1 MVYPGQL
8 HYSDFQVPILKR
20 PIDDPGRKLR
30 VVCVGA
36 GISGIT
42 SAIRFNQHLG
52 DNITFQIYE
61 KNHDVGGVWLE
72 NRYPGVACDVPAPCF
87 TFLFEDN
94 PNWSSYYASGKEIND
109 YITSI
114 ADKYQV
120 RKYVK
125 FNNIVKRA
133 DWNELD
139 GTWKLCIH
147 DQTSGQMIEDEADI
161 LLLGWGQLNNWEFP
175 NVPGLHDFKGPYMHS
190 ANYDETFDPTGK
202 TVAIVG
208 GGSTGVQVL
217 PEVQKVAKQAH
228 QYMRSKNWIA
238 PVGFGAG
245 ELEKR
250 GALKD
255 GNFKYSK
262 DERRDWSKDPDT
274 YHSYRR
280 YIEEGMMA
288 YMSEEGFKYGTEVQ
302 QKMEAEFREHMKQA
316 LKVRPEILETL
327 LPDFP
332 PGCRRLVPGPGYL
345 EAVVKDNVHWIPQ
358 EIECVKENGIMTK
371 DGRLHE
377 CDAII
382 WATGFIC
389 DFRSRF
395 PVVGR
400 DSITWDQVMDPEPEA
415 YLGCMV
421 DKMPNCFLYLGPN
434 AAPGAGNA
442 YLCAEIECSHAIK
455 CAKKMLREK
464 IKSICVRS
472 ERVKQY
478 VAHTQQYLKG
488 TIFGQPCKCWFKRG
502 DPNGRNIAY
511 YPGNSLNQ
519 MIALD
524 NTRWE
529 DFEYTYLDEL
539 NGNPMGW
546 LANGYTL
553 ADYDGSSR
561 TTYLDPTNI
570 DYPPVPQAN
579 LPNSNGPLRSVE
591 DPKKGVLVHDEK
603 VDVATTIDLIIPAAA
618 I

>member
-8 HYSDFQVPILKR
+8 HYSQFQVPILTR

-52 DNITFQIYE
+52 DDISFQIYE

-87 TFLFEDN
+87 AFLFEDN
-94 PNWSSYYASGKEIND
+94 PDWSSYYASGQEINS
-109 YITSI
+109 YI
-114 ADKYQV
+114 AKVAEKYKTRQ
-120 RKYVK
+120 YMK
-125 FNNIVKRA
+125 FNHLVKGAEWDEDRG
-133 DWNELD
+133 L
-139 GTWKLCIH
+139 WKVKIH
-147 DQTSGQMIEDEADI
+147 DKNTDKMIYDEADI

-175 NVPGLHDFKGPYMHS
+175 KVPGLHDFKGPYMHS
-190 ANYDETFDPTGK
+190 ANYDESFDPTGK
-202 TVAIVG
+202 VVALVG

-217 PEVQKVAKQAH
+217 PQIQGKAKEVH

-238 PVGFGAG
+238 PVGFGAD
-245 ELEKR
+245 ELIKR
-250 GALKD
+250 GALEA
-255 GNFKYSK
+255 GNFEYPSE
-262 DERRDWSKDPDT
+262 EREEWNRDRET
-274 YHSYRR
+274 YHAYRR
-280 YIEEGMMA
+280 RIEEGMMA
-288 YMSEEGFKYGTEVQ
+288 YMSEDGFRYGSDI
-302 QKMEAEFREHMKQA
+302 QKRTEAEFAQHMKDA
-316 LKVRPEILETL
+316 LKTRPEILDTL

-345 EAVVKDNVHWIPQ
+345 EAVVKDNVKWIPQ
-358 EIECVKENGIMTK
+358 EIQCVKENGIVTR
-371 DGRLHE
+371 DGQLHE

-382 WATGFIC
+382 WATGFIS

-395 PVVGR
+395 PTIGR
-400 DSITWDQVMDPEPEA
+400 DGVTWDQVMDPEPEA

-442 YLCAEIECSHAIK
+442 YLCAELECALAIR

-464 IKSICVRS
+464 IKSICVKS

-478 VAHTQQYLKG
+478 VAHTCQYIKG

-502 DPNGRNIAY
+502 DANGRNIAY

-519 MIALD
+519 MIALE

-529 DFEYTYLDEL
+529 DFDYTYRDEL
-539 NGNPMGW
+539 NGNPVGW
-546 LANGYTL
+546 LGNGYTR

-561 TTYLDPTNI
+561 TTYLDMSVI
-570 DYPPVPQAN
+570 DYPPVPQ
-579 LPNSNGPLRSVE
+579 
-591 DPKKGVLVHDEK
+591 
-603 VDVATTIDLIIPAAA
+603 
-618 I
+618 